1 MGGVEV
7 FVIFVNVKIIGEWF
21 LKFECFVVV
30 GWVGVGFFIGVMFV
44 LLIIYFVYVLF
55 GWQGVFM
62 FIGVFVIFW
71 VFFWWVC
78 YNILEEYLNLSKN
91 EFNFI
96 RQDNE
101 VFLVKMFF
109 LIVLKIV
116 SKNKCFYGIV
126 IFVFMVELVWVVM
139 SFWVLLYFV
148 KVYGMDFK

>member
-96 RQDNE
+96 
-101 VFLVKMFF
+101 
-109 LIVLKIV
+109 
-116 SKNKCFYGIV
+116 
-126 IFVFMVELVWVVM
+126 
-139 SFWVLLYFV
+139 
-148 KVYGMDFK
+148 